1 MRWESVFHLFTREL
15 FQLGGRPVSLLVL
28 IQFVLLILGVIV
40 LARLTRRFLRDRL
53 LARTQLDLGLKDAIA
68 RITGYAV
75 MAVGTMIGLQTLGF
89 ELTSLTVL
97 AGALGVGLGF
107 GLRNIIEN
115 FVSGLIILG
124 ERPIQ
129 IGHRI
134 EVGNAAGRVVQIGAR
149 STSVLTN
156 DNIRIIIPN
165 SELVAGR
172 VINWSYGSSQVRVH
186 IPVGVSYQS
195 DVRLVQKLL
204 LEVAAANE
212 NVLKNPAPGVNFIS
226 FGENAL
232 KFELRVWTRELLDY
246 PGRLTSQLNFAIWE
260 KFQEHNIEIPYPQR
274 DLRLRQPVQ
283 VTLQPNGDLA
293 SDVSNLGRNRR
304 TEGRF
309 ACD

>member
-1 MRWESVFHLFTREL
+1 MRWDSVFFVFTREL

-28 IQFVLLILGVIV
+28 MQFILLIVAVIV
-40 LARLTRRFLRDRL
+40 VARLTRRVLRDRL
-53 LARTQLDLGLKDAIA
+53 LARTHLDLGLQDAIA
-68 RITGYAV
+68 RIIGYAV
-75 MAVGTMIGLQTLGF
+75 IVIGSMIGLQTLGF

-129 IGHRI
+129 LGHRI
-134 EVGNAAGRVVQIGAR
+134 EVGDAAGRVVRIGAR

-165 SELVAGR
+165 SELITGR
-172 VINWSYGSSQVRVH
+172 VVNWSHGDGQVRLR
-186 IPVGVSYQS
+186 IPVGVSYSS

-212 NVLKNPAPGVNFIS
+212 SVLKNPAPSVAFVE
-226 FGENAL
+226 FGENSL
-232 KFELRVWTRELLDY
+232 NFELRVWTRELLDR
-246 PGRLTSQLNFAIWE
+246 PGRLTSQLNFSIWE
-260 KFQEHNIEIPYPQR
+260 KFREHDIKIPYPQR
-274 DLRLRQPVQ
+274 DLHLKEPVYVELKQ
-283 VTLQPNGDLA
+283 NR
-293 SDVSNLGRNRR
+293 VS
-304 TEGRF
+304 
-309 ACD
+309 